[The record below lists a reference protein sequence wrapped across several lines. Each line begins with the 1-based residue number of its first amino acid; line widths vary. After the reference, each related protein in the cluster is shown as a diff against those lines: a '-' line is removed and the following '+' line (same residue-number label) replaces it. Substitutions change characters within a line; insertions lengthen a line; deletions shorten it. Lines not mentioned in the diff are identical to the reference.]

1 MILVTGATGN
11 VGKEVI
17 KQLAQNKQPSRAFVR
32 NRTQAREIAFPG
44 VEIAEGDFAKPK
56 AFGRAMEGVETLFLL
71 TPSSA
76 EAEQWQCNLVDA
88 ALKGK
93 VKRIVK
99 LSQLGANAKAPGR
112 FQRYHGAVEN
122 YIIKS
127 KIPYTFLRPN
137 LFMQGLLNFRP
148 TIASQGVFFVPVS
161 HARISVIDVRDVG
174 EVAAKILSE
183 PNHEGTTYE
192 LTGPEALTHAEM
204 AEQLSQ
210 AVGKP
215 IKHVEV
221 SAEVM
226 KEALLKNGL
235 PAWQADGVT
244 EDYEHYRKGEA
255 EQVSSAVR
263 DITGYEAT
271 YFAQFALD
279 YSGKFAGK
287 AAGKT

>member
-1 MILVTGATGN
+1 MILITGATGK

-17 KQLAQNKQPSRAFVR
+17 KQLTQNKQPTRAFVR
-32 NRTQAREIAFPG
+32 NRTQAREIALPG
-44 VEIAEGDFAKPK
+44 VEFVEGDFAKPK
-56 AFGRAMEGVETLFLL
+56 TFARALEGVETLFLS

-76 EAEQWQCNLVDA
+76 EAEEWQCDFVDA
-88 ALKGK
+88 ALKSK

-99 LSQLGANAKAPGR
+99 LSQLGANEKAPGR
-112 FQRYHGAVEN
+112 FQRHHGAVEQ
-122 YIIKS
+122 YITKS

-148 TIASQGVFFVPVS
+148 TIASQGVFFAPVS
-161 HARISVIDVRDVG
+161 QARISVVDVRDVG
-174 EVAAKILSE
+174 EVAAKTLSE
-183 PNHEGTTYE
+183 PNHEGRAYE
-192 LTGPEALTHAEM
+192 LTGPESLTHAEM

-215 IKHVEV
+215 IKYVEV
-221 SAEVM
+221 SPEVM
-226 KEALLKNGL
+226 KEALVKNGM
-235 PAWQADGVT
+235 PGWQADGVV
-244 EDYEHYRKGEA
+244 EDYEHYQKGEA

-279 YSGKFAGK
+279 NSARFAGK